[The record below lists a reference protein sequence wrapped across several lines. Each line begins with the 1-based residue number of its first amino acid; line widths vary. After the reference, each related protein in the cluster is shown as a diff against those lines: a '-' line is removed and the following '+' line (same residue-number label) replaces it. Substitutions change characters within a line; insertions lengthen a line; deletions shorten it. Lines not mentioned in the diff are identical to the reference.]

1 MNGTTNANLNVN
13 TNVNVNAGASASA
26 DARVFNDEAKVARK
40 CLLCV

>member
-1 MNGTTNANLNVN
+1 MNANLNVN
-13 TNVNVNAGASASA
+13 VNTTVNVNAGA

>member
-1 MNGTTNANLNVN
+1 MNANLNVN
-13 TNVNVNAGASASA
+13 VNTTVNVNAGAGA